1 MSLPI
6 TAKVQQMTQGGLK
19 TTQPI
24 LGDKPCGCKQPC
36 DCGSPS
42 KLTKEGKSKLLA
54 SPKVKG
60 AFREAIESSPATK
73 KNCGY

>member
-1 MSLPI
+1 MNLPI
-6 TAKVQQMTQGGLK
+6 TARAQYSTQNGLK
-19 TTQPI
+19 STQPI
-24 LGDKPCGCKQPC
+24 IGGDCGCEPPC

-60 AFREAIESSPATK
+60 AFRDAIESSPATK

>member
-36 DCGSPS
+36 SCG
-42 KLTKEGKSKLLA
+42 
-54 SPKVKG
+54 
-60 AFREAIESSPATK
+60 SSPATK
-73 KNCGY
+73 KSCGYKK